1 MKVKLFYILL
11 TVISAFIIFNGCQQN
26 EITPTS
32 GNLVAGVDEGVYP
45 IIFKEKIVFDTLYK
59 KANIHLKKLT
69 PFEGIAGILNGD
81 YKLFISTRG
90 LNSKQQN
97 FVDSNKIELRTF
109 KFCYDALAVIA
120 PKNST
125 LNNIRIDELQ
135 NLLLGKT
142 SNYKVVIPQTNSGTY
157 QYIMESILKDQP
169 PRNVELVPNDSAVF
183 AKVVG
188 SDNKIGL
195 LSFNTVQDSSKIKFI
210 KVGDFTQEKVDD
222 VYYEPHPGLVIKDY
236 YPFKQTVYVFLNEKG
251 ITVASGFATFLTSY
265 EGQKIALSQ
274 NLAPA
279 AVPVKINENQ

>member
-11 TVISAFIIFNGCQQN
+11 TFISVFIILNGCQQN

-32 GNLVAGVDEGVYP
+32 GDLIAGVDEGVYP
-45 IIFKEKIVFDTLYK
+45 IIYKEKIVFDTLYK

-81 YKLFISTRG
+81 YKIFISTRG

-97 FVDSNKIELRTF
+97 FVDSNKIDFRTF
-109 KFCYDALAVIA
+109 NFCYDALAVIV
-120 PKNST
+120 PKNSS

-135 NLLLGKT
+135 NLLIGKT
-142 SNYKVVIPQTNSGTY
+142 NDYSVVIPQTNSGTY

-169 PRNVELVPNDSAVF
+169 PKNVELVPNDSAVY
-183 AKVVG
+183 AKVVN
-188 SDNKIGL
+188 SNNKIGL
-195 LSFNTVQDSSKIKFI
+195 LSFNTVQDSSKIKFL
-210 KVGDFTQEKVDD
+210 KVGDFNQNKVDD